1 MSTTETRELL
11 ISSDSHVTV
20 THDAVKSHL
29 ASKFH
34 EDYDKAVEKM
44 SGGGVA
50 IRQMQ
55 NTMPKGFEG
64 VRHAIGR
71 QGNWDPVE
79 RVKDMGQDGV
89 DVEVC
94 YCGFSAFR
102 YLSLIENG
110 WREATQAPNDTLIP
124 LASADPPSL
133 L

>member
-1 MSTTETRELL
+1 MSTTESRERL

-44 SGGGVA
+44 GGGGVA
-50 IRQMQ
+50 MRQMQ

-71 QGNWDPVE
+71 QGNWLP
-79 RVKDMGQDGV
+79 RV
-89 DVEVC
+89 
-94 YCGFSAFR
+94 
-102 YLSLIENG
+102 
-110 WREATQAPNDTLIP
+110 
-124 LASADPPSL
+124 
-133 L
+133 